1 MIKTDNSKV
10 IENLEKRIQETKERL
25 ANINKLI
32 NRMKNGTALF
42 FNSYKFL
49 NLNKKRKNLKSQL
62 SDLEQWLMNIKDL
75 QKKKCMNAI
84 KILKKS

>member
-10 IENLEKRIQETKERL
+10 IENLEKRIQETKEQL